1 MGFCYRADLSNL
13 KTKTLKA
20 PKTVAKTPTKA
31 ATAVKAAPKKAVKVA
46 KKTEARA
53 SKQGLEFATGQIWQ
67 MENSDVHIGLIG
79 KTLVHYKHFKGG
91 VQRSPVSL
99 AGKVVL
105 EKYLIDN
112 KAVLVKG

>member
-1 MGFCYRADLSNL
+1 M
-13 KTKTLKA
+13 KEPTKVTKTVI
-20 PKTVAKTPTKA
+20 KTVTKTVTSKSPKA
-31 ATAVKAAPKKAVKVA
+31 AVKTAAKKSPETAVKKVA
-46 KKTEARA
+46 KKTTPKAPA
-53 SKQGLEFATGQIWQ
+53 VMPAFQTGQIWQ

-99 AGKVVL
+99 AGKIVL
-105 EKYLIDN
+105 EKYLLDN